1 MKIKLENILKIFY
14 ALDSISLAVYVYCLK
29 DNLYPNWVK
38 EFAINNFNIKL
49 LKILKEYKI
58 ICLGIIYLACLI
70 LFSLL
75 LLLATWASGSKYDI
89 KEGSITEIEYANE
102 SFLPSYLGYFFVALS
117 ISNNQLFI
125 VLFFIIFIFT
135 YKSKLAHFNPIFLIL
150 GYKYYYY
157 SSDGVKSLLVT
168 KKKIKRP
175 KELVV
180 KKMYR
185 LNDFTYI
192 EI

>member
-1 MKIKLENILKIFY
+1 MRIKLENILKIFY
-14 ALDSISLAVYVYCLK
+14 ALDSISLAIYVYCLK
-29 DNLYPNWVK
+29 DNLYPNWLK
-38 EFAINNFNIKL
+38 EFAINNFNIKF
-49 LKILKEYKI
+49 LKILQEYKI
-58 ICLGIIYLACLI
+58 ICLGIVYLACLV
-70 LFSLL
+70 LFSLV
-75 LLLATWASGSKYDI
+75 LLLATWRSGSEYDI
-89 KEGSITEIEYANE
+89 KEGSIVEIEYANE

-157 SSDGVKSLLVT
+157 NSDGVKSLLVT
-168 KKKIKRP
+168 KQKIKRP